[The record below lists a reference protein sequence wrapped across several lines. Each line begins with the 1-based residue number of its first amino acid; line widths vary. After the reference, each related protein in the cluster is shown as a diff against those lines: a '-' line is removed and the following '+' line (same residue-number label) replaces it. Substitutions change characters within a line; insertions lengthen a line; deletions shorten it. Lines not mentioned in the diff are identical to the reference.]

1 MARTLWRATRI
12 SWAVKRKTE
21 RESSIRFN
29 RWAPYYK
36 WEADHETS
44 RSNSQTATVSP
55 QDMTVTKRNN
65 VGWQPQCFGWFSVER
80 GNDAP
85 GLYTLIPTKD
95 KSTAATLHSILP
107 VNLFASRLTFPSLLA
122 LSIMP
127 SSSICHR
134 RGLCGIVSWRKR
146 RGKPNASAKKNRAN
160 KWRMKLF

>member
-1 MARTLWRATRI
+1 M
-12 SWAVKRKTE
+12 KRKTE

-95 KSTAATLHSILP
+95 KSTATTLYSSSESIRIQAYFP
-107 VNLFASRLTFPSLLA
+107 LTFSPVYYAVIFNLSPPRSLRN
-122 LSIMP
+122 SFVKKFQI
-127 SSSICHR
+127 
-134 RGLCGIVSWRKR
+134 KR
-146 RGKPNASAKKNRAN
+146 RAKENASAKKNRA
-160 KWRMKLF
+160 RTSEE